1 MCGVEN
7 LVGVVGRVYVGVGA
21 WVRRIEYDVV
31 LTSRSV
37 FHTKQVRYDDNNYHE
52 QINK

>member
-1 MCGVEN
+1 MYGVES
-7 LVGVVGRVYVGVGA
+7 LVGLVGRVYVGVGA
-21 WVRRIEYDVV
+21 WVRRIEYDVM

-37 FHTKQVRYDDNNYHE
+37 FRTEQVRYDDNNYHE

>member
-1 MCGVEN
+1 MYGFEGSAKVA
-7 LVGVVGRVYVGVGA
+7 GRVYVGVGA
-21 WVRRIEYDVV
+21 WVRRIGYDVV

-37 FHTKQVRYDDNNYHE
+37 FRTEQVRYDDNNYHE